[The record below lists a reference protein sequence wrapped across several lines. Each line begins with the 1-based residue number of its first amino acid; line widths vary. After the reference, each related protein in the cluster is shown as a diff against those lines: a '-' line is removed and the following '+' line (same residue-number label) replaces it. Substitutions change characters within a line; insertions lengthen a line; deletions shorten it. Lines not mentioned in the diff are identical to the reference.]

1 MQTVIT
7 VGILLGR
14 TSRTSALPPNNPCDL
29 RFAGDSWL
37 CCVVL
42 SGKLVVALA
51 VWLAVHIAQG
61 VHLMDQ
67 EVEPGQPGY
76 HPPKPA
82 REHVNNVKQSRDRA
96 QYVRQQ
102 KGHSIILN
110 LLLGIVVLWVNVLY
124 ISLSPNHYWHA

>member
-37 CCVVL
+37 CCVVV

-61 VHLMDQ
+61 VHLMSKTKMYPPVPASQHVANVQ
-67 EVEPGQPGY
+67 ECEHTYPYESGDYTVHHRNDHTAWVELPCLRCGEY
-76 HPPKPA
+76 
-82 REHVNNVKQSRDRA
+82 RVIE
-96 QYVRQQ
+96 
-102 KGHSIILN
+102 
-110 LLLGIVVLWVNVLY
+110 LGM
-124 ISLSPNHYWHA
+124 SL